1 MKKNIIFLAKL
12 PDLIISELYLKLFK
26 EKNSLII
33 FNFHGVFNNKNE
45 INKNLVD
52 PQTWITIDQ
61 FNQFIKYYSK
71 HNYTFISPND
81 ILQGLINDNK
91 YIMITFDDGYY
102 NNIYALP
109 ILRKYHIPALFFI
122 STNHVKQNKCFWWDV
137 LYRER
142 IKLEASKKEILNEKN
157 QLKTKTSE
165 EIEQYLIKKFGE
177 EAFKPKSKID
187 RPFTNSELRDFS
199 KNKYVYLGNHTS
211 NHAILTNYLSYDI
224 KMQIIDAQKVLEEIT
239 GIIPKAL
246 SYPNGKYSKEIIN
259 ICKDIGLQLGI
270 TTEYRKNKLPID
282 FQNNNFINLGRF
294 DLSGR
299 NNIINQCKLFRS
311 DILLYGYFQNFLN
324 KKKTNQR
331 YISY

>member
-26 EKNSLII
+26 EKNSLIL
-33 FNFHGVFNNKNE
+33 FNFHGLFNNKKE
-45 INKNLVD
+45 IKKNLVD

-61 FNQFIKYYSK
+61 FKQFIKYYSK
-71 HNYTFISPND
+71 HNYTFVSPND
-81 ILQGLINDNK
+81 ILQGLNNDNK

-177 EAFKPKSKID
+177 EAFKPKSTID
-187 RPFTNSELRDFS
+187 RPFTNSELKEFS

-211 NHAILTNYLSYDI
+211 NHAILTNYPLNEI
-224 KMQIIDAQKVLEEIT
+224 KSQIIEAQKFIYEVT
-239 GIIPKAL
+239 GTTPKTL
-246 SYPNGKYSKEIIN
+246 SYPNGNYSDEIIKISKE
-259 ICKDIGLQLGI
+259 LGI
-270 TTEYRKNKLPID
+270 QIGITIEYKKNKLPINY
-282 FQNNNFINLGRF
+282 QTNGFINLGRF
-294 DLSGR
+294 DPSGSK
-299 NNIINQCKLFRS
+299 NIINQCKMFRS
-311 DILLYGYFQNFLN
+311 DILLYPRVLN
-324 KKKTNQR
+324 LLKQK
-331 YISY
+331 